1 MITIENGLTSDYP
14 ITKHALL
21 VIQEQINRNHKTTEE
36 LKIIINNDDL
46 KNVTASIRY
55 ISDNGNKIPDFW
67 VSSEMHLI
75 LSQAVEEVLF
85 KYKAYRNCNHEQFIP
100 AISQEGRIFSDGTCS
115 CSKCG
120 IVTTSGFGERIGTTN
135 TFKVNLSSRK
145 YETRYDWGKVHL
157 QAGESGIVISR
168 GKGSYMTSFF
178 EAFPKVS
185 GFGTF
190 IRGEGKDID
199 EAEQNAW
206 DKFQKQLAC
215 VEHHWTRKVHGR
227 VRSDGYAQCELCGLR
242 ATALEPTT
250 KCSKCEKNTAREFSD
265 GFLCDD
271 HFYELTFQD
280 FLDEENRITLEW
292 DDDLETEK
300 EIQNKKFENFVR
312 AHFMV
317 SLKDAFIANN
327 YRDDKID
334 DKLMRFSIHYY
345 NHFKRH
351 VFGTRPF
358 EYLHTVPATD
368 NPDLISNLKI
378 MKDNVSDIVK
388 QIMDKEEKI
397 SFKRLINDLIPMPGY
412 VKTKDNA

>member
-250 KCSKCEKNTAREFSD
+250 KCSKCEKIQLESLAMD
-265 GFLCDD
+265 
-271 HFYELTFQD
+271 FYVM
-280 FLDEENRITLEW
+280 ITS
-292 DDDLETEK
+292 T
-300 EIQNKKFENFVR
+300 N
-312 AHFMV
+312 
-317 SLKDAFIANN
+317 
-327 YRDDKID
+327 
-334 DKLMRFSIHYY
+334 
-345 NHFKRH
+345 
-351 VFGTRPF
+351 
-358 EYLHTVPATD
+358 
-368 NPDLISNLKI
+368 
-378 MKDNVSDIVK
+378 
-388 QIMDKEEKI
+388 
-397 SFKRLINDLIPMPGY
+397 
-412 VKTKDNA
+412 